1 MKKKFR
7 TDFQK
12 PEKFKKDLVNCYLST
27 FFIEELRNI
36 YTEKERELYLR
47 KQSLHKVVR
56 PCEEAASIICFKQL
70 HRYNLSKDAQKFS
83 AFHVA
88 NIYDNLK
95 MYHFVKND
103 LRNKK
108 VKDQGLLVKLS
119 KVSECLKPLR
129 KESKKE
135 ADRPSMMTG
144 DLPLQPRL
152 GIGPHLILERQS
164 HKCTFEV
171 PEEYKQ
177 DRRDERRAEILAE
190 MDLLEREVVQS
201 TLDELSKYPQRSRA
215 DQAEVLAQGLGALQ
229 PALPSETPEDD
240 EFDEKS
246 ILDLLKNK
254 KEYIKEVIE
263 NTPSRR
269 RSGLEILST
278 QDSQ

>member
-1 MKKKFR
+1 MKKKFK

-12 PEKFKKDLVNCYLST
+12 PERFKKDLVNCYLST

-36 YTEKERELYLR
+36 YTEKERDLYLR
-47 KQSLHKVVR
+47 KQSQYKVVR
-56 PCEEAASIICFKQL
+56 PCEQADSIICFRQL

-88 NIYDNLK
+88 DIYDNLK
-95 MYHFVKND
+95 MYHFVNND
-103 LRNKK
+103 LRSKK
-108 VKDQGLLVKLS
+108 VKDQGLLVMLP
-119 KVSECLKPLR
+119 KVSDCLRPLR
-129 KESKKE
+129 KEPKKE
-135 ADRPSMMTG
+135 PERPGATAG
-144 DLPLQPRL
+144 DWAGPLQLRQGL
-152 GIGPHLILERQS
+152 CPHLMLERQS

-171 PEEYKQ
+171 PEEYRQ
-177 DRRDERRAEILAE
+177 DRREERRAAILGE
-190 MDLLEREVVQS
+190 LDLLESEVVQA
-201 TLDELSKYPQRSRA
+201 TLDELNKYPQRSRA
-215 DQAEVLAQGLGALQ
+215 EQAEALAQEALAQ
-229 PALPSETPEDD
+229 AGPGEAPEDD

>member
-1 MKKKFR
+1 MKSKFR
-7 TDFQK
+7 TEFQK
-12 PEKFKKDLVNCYLST
+12 PEKFKKDLANCYLST

-47 KQSLHKVVR
+47 KQSPNKVVR
-56 PCEEAASIICFKQL
+56 QCEEAVSIICYKQL
-70 HRYNLSKDAQKFS
+70 HRYNLSRDAQKFS
-83 AFHVA
+83 VFNVA

-108 VKDQGLLVKLS
+108 VKDDGPLVKLA

-135 ADRPSMMTG
+135 VERASAMTC
-144 DLPLQPRL
+144 DSALPPRL
-152 GIGPHLILERQS
+152 GIGPFLMLERQS

-171 PEEYKQ
+171 PEEYRQ
-177 DRRDERRAEILAE
+177 DRKNERRAEILEE
-190 MDLLEREVVQS
+190 MDLLDRDVIQS
-201 TLDELSKYPQRSRA
+201 TLRLLSRYPQRSRA
-215 DQAEVLAQGLGALQ
+215 DQVDANIHSNQQ
-229 PALPSETPEDD
+229 PPPPTETLEDD

-263 NTPSRR
+263 NVPRR
-269 RSGLEILST
+269 RSGLDILST
-278 QDSQ
+278 QDSP